1 MACAPTNFG
10 AFLISRAADGL
21 GELAILGGTPAFA
34 EPLHVGRPNI
44 GDRAA
49 LLRRIEDVLDRR
61 WLTNGGRLVGEFEQ
75 RLAEMHGVRHCLA
88 VTNATLGLQLA
99 AHALE
104 LTGEVIMPSF
114 TFVATA
120 HGMAWIGLRPVFVD
134 VGADTHAIDPARI
147 EAAITPQTSAIL
159 GVHLWGRPCEVEA
172 LEAIADDHGLAL
184 LFDAAHALG
193 CSHRG
198 RWIGGFGDAEIMS
211 FHATKVANAAEGG
224 AVLTDDD
231 ELAAR
236 MRVIRNFGFVAL
248 DQVVSLGT
256 NAKMS
261 ELCAAMGLTSLDSV
275 DEFVEANRRNHAAY
289 TSELADVDGV
299 ELVPFDP
306 AEANN
311 FHFAIAELSPA
322 FVERLSRDDL
332 VAALHAENV
341 LARRYF
347 SPGCHRVEPYAT
359 SATALP
365 VTEDLSERIVALPT
379 GTAVGADEISAI
391 VGIVRRAADEAPAI
405 RKRVHHVAA
414 RTAVQ
419 R

>member
-1 MACAPTNFG
+1 MSPPFE
-10 AFLISRAADGL
+10 GL
-21 GELAILGGTPAFA
+21 RDLAILGGTPAFA

-61 WLTNGGRLVGEFEQ
+61 WLTNGGRFVAEFEQ
-75 RLAEMHGVRHCLA
+75 RVAEMHGVRHCLA
-88 VTNATLGLQLA
+88 VTNATVGLELT
-99 AHALE
+99 AHALG
-104 LTGEVIMPSF
+104 LTGEVLMPSF

-120 HGMAWIGLRPVFVD
+120 HAMAWIGLRPVFVD
-134 VGADTHAIDPARI
+134 VGADTHTIDPARV
-147 EAAITPQTSAIL
+147 EAAITPQTSAIV
-159 GVHLWGRPCEVEA
+159 GVHLWGRACEVEA
-172 LEAIADDHGLAL
+172 LEAIAEERGLAL

-224 AVLTDDD
+224 AILTDDD
-231 ELAAR
+231 ELADR

-248 DQVVSLGT
+248 DEVVSLGT
-256 NAKMS
+256 NAKMN
-261 ELCAAMGLTSLDSV
+261 ELCAAMGLTSLDSF
-275 DEFVEANRRNHAAY
+275 DEFVETNRGNHAAY
-289 TSELADVDGV
+289 ASELSDLEGVD
-299 ELVPFDP
+299 LVSFDA

-311 FHFAIAELSPA
+311 YQYVVAELSPA
-322 FVERLSRDDL
+322 FVERLPRDDL
-332 VAALHAENV
+332 VAVLHAENV

-359 SATALP
+359 SAASLP
-365 VTEDLSERIVALPT
+365 VTEDLSARLVVLPT
-379 GTAVGADEISAI
+379 GTAVGPSEIAAI
-391 VGIVRRAADEAPAI
+391 ATILRRAVDEADAVRGVI
-405 RKRVHHVAA
+405 HGVAA
-414 RTAVQ
+414 RTAVK

>member
-1 MACAPTNFG
+1 MSPAVE
-10 AFLISRAADGL
+10 GL
-21 GELAILGGTPAFA
+21 GALAILGGTPAFA

-44 GDRAA
+44 GDRAV

-61 WLTNGGRLVGEFEQ
+61 WLTNGGPFVEEFE
-75 RLAEMHGVRHCLA
+75 RRIAEMHGVRHCLA
-88 VTNATLGLQLA
+88 VTNATVGLQLA
-99 AHALE
+99 AHALG
-104 LTGEVIMPSF
+104 LTGDVIMPSF

-120 HGMAWIGLRPVFVD
+120 HAMAWIGLRPVFVD
-134 VGADTHAIDPARI
+134 VGPDNHTIDPAHV
-147 EAAITPQTSAIL
+147 EAAITAETSAIL
-159 GVHLWGRPCEVEA
+159 GVHLWGRACEVEA
-172 LEAIADDHGLAL
+172 LEAIADNRGLAL

-198 RWIGGFGDAEIMS
+198 RWVGGFGDAEVMS

-248 DQVVSLGT
+248 DEVVSLGT
-256 NAKMS
+256 NAKMN
-261 ELCAAMGLTSLDSV
+261 ELSAAMGLTSLESF
-275 DEFVEANRRNHAAY
+275 DEFVAANQRNHEAY
-289 TSELADVDGV
+289 ASELADLDGV
-299 ELVPFDP
+299 ELVSFDP

-311 FHFAIAELSPA
+311 FHYAVVELSPA
-322 FVERLSRDDL
+322 FVERLPRDDL

-347 SPGCHRVEPYAT
+347 SPGCHRMEPYAT

-365 VTEDLSERIVALPT
+365 VTEDLSERLVALPT
-379 GTAVGADEISAI
+379 GTAVGPDEIAAI
-391 VGIVRRAADEAPAI
+391 TAIARRAVDEAPAV
-405 RKRVHHVAA
+405 RERVQDVIA

>member
-1 MACAPTNFG
+1 M
-10 AFLISRAADGL
+10 RR
-21 GELAILGGTPAFA
+21 ELAILGGTPAFT

-49 LLRRIEDVLDRR
+49 LLRRIEGALDRR
-61 WLTNGGRLVGEFEQ
+61 WLTNGGPLVEEFEH
-75 RLAEMHGVRHCLA
+75 RVAEMHGVRHCLA

-99 AHALE
+99 AHALG

-120 HGMAWIGLRPVFVD
+120 HAMAWIGLRPMFVD
-134 VGADTHAIDPARI
+134 VGADTHTIDPARV
-147 EAAITPQTSAIL
+147 EAAITPQTSAIV
-159 GVHLWGRPCEVEA
+159 GVHLWGRACEVEA
-172 LEAIADDHGLAL
+172 LQAIAHDRGLAL
-184 LFDAAHALG
+184 LFDAAHAFG

-211 FHATKVANAAEGG
+211 FHATKVANSAEGG
-224 AVLTDDD
+224 AILTDDD

-236 MRVIRNFGFVAL
+236 MQVIRNFGFVAL

-261 ELCAAMGLTSLDSV
+261 ELCAAMGLTSLESFN
-275 DEFVEANRRNHAAY
+275 EFVEANRRNYAAY
-289 TSELADVDGV
+289 ASELADVDGV
-299 ELVPFDP
+299 DLVPYDS
-306 AEANN
+306 AEINN

-322 FVERLSRDDL
+322 FVERLPRDDL

-347 SPGCHRVEPYAT
+347 TPGCHRMEPYAT
-359 SATALP
+359 SGPALP
-365 VTEDLSERIVALPT
+365 VTEDLSERVLALPT
-379 GTAVGADEISAI
+379 GTAVGAAEIADI
-391 VGIVRRAADEAPAI
+391 AEIARRAVNEAPAV
-405 RKRVHHVAA
+405 RMRVQELTA

>member
-1 MACAPTNFG
+1 MSPATNG
-10 AFLISRAADGL
+10 QGR
-21 GELAILGGTPAFA
+21 LAILGGTPAFA

-49 LLRRIEDVLDRR
+49 LLRRIEDALDRR
-61 WLTNGGRLVGEFEQ
+61 WLTNGGPLVEEFE
-75 RLAEMHGVRHCLA
+75 RRVAEMHGVRHCLA
-88 VTNATLGLQLA
+88 VTNATVGLQLA
-99 AHALE
+99 AHALG
-104 LTGEVIMPSF
+104 LTGDVIMPSF

-120 HGMAWIGLRPVFVD
+120 HAMAWIGLRPMFVD
-134 VGADTHAIDPARI
+134 VSADTHTIDPARV
-147 EAAITPQTSAIL
+147 EAAITPQTSAVL
-159 GVHLWGRPCEVEA
+159 GVHLWGRACEVEA
-172 LEAIADDHGLAL
+172 LEAIADERRIAL

-224 AVLTDDD
+224 AILTNDD

-236 MRVIRNFGFVAL
+236 MRVIRNFGFIAL

-256 NAKMS
+256 NAKMN
-261 ELCAAMGLTSLDSV
+261 ELCAAMGLTSLDSF
-275 DEFVEANRRNHAAY
+275 DEFVEVNRRNHAAY
-289 TSELADVDGV
+289 ACELADLDGV
-299 ELVPFDP
+299 DLVRFDP
-306 AEANN
+306 SEANN
-311 FHFAIAELSPA
+311 FHYVVAELSTA
-322 FVERLSRDDL
+322 FVERLPRDDL

-347 SPGCHRVEPYAT
+347 SPGCHRVAPHAM
-359 SATALP
+359 SAPALP
-365 VTEDLSERIVALPT
+365 VTEGLSARVVALPT
-379 GTAVGADEISAI
+379 GTAVGPSEIATIAAI
-391 VGIVRRAADEAPAI
+391 VRGAVDEAPLV
-405 RKRVHHVAA
+405 RERVQGVTA

>member
-1 MACAPTNFG
+1 MSP
-10 AFLISRAADGL
+10 AAGGL
-21 GELAILGGTPAFA
+21 DALAILGGTPAFT

-44 GDRAA
+44 GDRAV

-61 WLTNGGRLVGEFEQ
+61 WLTNGGRFVEEFEQ
-75 RLAEMHGVRHCLA
+75 RIAEMHGVRHCLA
-88 VTNATLGLQLA
+88 VTNATVGLQLA
-99 AHALE
+99 AHALG
-104 LTGEVIMPSF
+104 LTGDVIMPSF

-120 HGMAWIGLRPVFVD
+120 HSMAWIGLRPVFVD
-134 VGADTHAIDPARI
+134 VGPDTHTIDPARV
-147 EAAITPQTSAIL
+147 EAAITAETSAIL
-159 GVHLWGRPCEVEA
+159 GVHLWGRACEVEA
-172 LEAIADDHGLAL
+172 LKATADNRGLAL

-198 RWIGGFGDAEIMS
+198 RWVGGFGDAEVMS

-248 DQVVSLGT
+248 DEVVSLGT
-256 NAKMS
+256 NAKMN
-261 ELCAAMGLTSLDSV
+261 ELCAAMGLTSLESF
-275 DEFVEANRRNHAAY
+275 DEFVAANQRNHEAY
-289 TSELADVDGV
+289 ASGLSDLDGV
-299 ELVPFDP
+299 ELVSFDP

-311 FHFAIAELSPA
+311 FHYAVVELSPA
-322 FVERLSRDDL
+322 FVERLPRDDL

-347 SPGCHRVEPYAT
+347 TPGCHRVEPYAT

-365 VTEDLSERIVALPT
+365 VTEDLSERLVALPT
-379 GTAVGADEISAI
+379 GTAVGPAEIDAI
-391 VGIVRRAADEAPAI
+391 AAIARRAVDEAPAV
-405 RKRVHHVAA
+405 RERVQDVIA

>member
-1 MACAPTNFG
+1 MACAPTNSG
-10 AFLISRAADGL
+10 AFPISPAAERL
-21 GELAILGGTPAFA
+21 GELASLGGPPAFA

-49 LLRRIEDVLDRR
+49 LLRRIEDMLDRR
-61 WLTNGGRLVGEFEQ
+61 WLTNGGRFVGEFEQ
-75 RLAEMHGVRHCLA
+75 RVAEMHGVRHCLA
-88 VTNATLGLQLA
+88 VTNGTVGLQLA
-99 AHALE
+99 AHALG

-114 TFVATA
+114 TFVGTA
-120 HGMAWIGLRPVFVD
+120 HAMAWIGLRPVFVD
-134 VGADTHAIDPARI
+134 VGVDTYTIDPACV

-159 GVHLWGRPCEVEA
+159 GVHLWGRACEVEA
-172 LEAIADDHGLAL
+172 LEAIADDRGLAL

-198 RWIGGFGDAEIMS
+198 RWVGGFGDAEIMS
-211 FHATKVANAAEGG
+211 FHATKVVSAAEGG

-236 MRVIRNFGFVAL
+236 MRVMRNFGFVAL

-261 ELCAAMGLTSLDSV
+261 ELCAAMGLTSLDSF

-289 TSELADVDGV
+289 ASEFADVDGV
-299 ELVPFDP
+299 DLIPFDP
-306 AEANN
+306 AEVSN
-311 FHFAIAELSPA
+311 FQYAVAELSPT
-322 FVERLSRDDL
+322 FVERLPRDDL

-359 SATALP
+359 SASALP
-365 VTEDLSERIVALPT
+365 VTEDLSTRVLALPT
-379 GTAVGADEISAI
+379 GTTVGAAEIAAI
-391 VGIVRRAADEAPAI
+391 AAIVRRAVEEAP
-405 RKRVHHVAA
+405 RLA
-414 RTAVQ
+414 RAFS

>member
-1 MACAPTNFG
+1 MRP
-10 AFLISRAADGL
+10 AAEGL
-21 GELAILGGTPAFA
+21 DALAILGGTPAFA

-44 GDRAA
+44 GDRAV

-61 WLTNGGRLVGEFEQ
+61 WLTNGGRFVEEFEH
-75 RLAEMHGVRHCLA
+75 RIAEMHGVRHCLA
-88 VTNATLGLQLA
+88 VTNATVGLQLA
-99 AHALE
+99 AHALG

-120 HGMAWIGLRPVFVD
+120 HAMAWIGLRPVFVD
-134 VGADTHAIDPARI
+134 VDPDTHTIDPARV
-147 EAAITPQTSAIL
+147 EAAITAETSAIL
-159 GVHLWGRPCEVEA
+159 GVHLWGRACQVEA
-172 LEAIADDHGLAL
+172 LEAIADNRGVAL

-198 RWIGGFGDAEIMS
+198 RWIGGFGDVEVMS

-224 AVLTDDD
+224 ALLTDDD

-248 DQVVSLGT
+248 DEVVSLGT
-256 NAKMS
+256 NAKLN
-261 ELCAAMGLTSLDSV
+261 ELCAAMGLTSLESFH
-275 DEFVEANRRNHAAY
+275 EFVAANQRNHEAY
-289 TSELADVDGV
+289 ASELADLDGV
-299 ELVPFDP
+299 ELVSFDP

-311 FHFAIAELSPA
+311 FHYVVVELSPA
-322 FVERLSRDDL
+322 FVERLPRDDL

-347 SPGCHRVEPYAT
+347 TPGCHRVEPYAT
-359 SATALP
+359 GAPALP
-365 VTEDLSERIVALPT
+365 VTEDLSERLVALPT
-379 GTAVGADEISAI
+379 GTAVGPAEIAAI
-391 VGIVRRAADEAPAI
+391 TAIVRRAVDEAPAV
-405 RKRVHHVAA
+405 RGRVQDVIA